1 MLSLPIFD
9 IVELLVNLRDRNL
22 LEQADYWFTRK
33 LDEIE
38 SELEKPL
45 MFDGKEQEKSEY
57 WFASKRSE
65 LEIKHFGI
73 ELYTLRPEE
82 KLDDK

>member
-1 MLSLPIFD
+1 MLSLSIFD

-22 LEQADYWFTRK
+22 LEQADYWFTSK

-45 MFDGKEQEKSEY
+45 MFDGKEQEKSDL

-65 LEIKHFGI
+65 LELKYFGI
-73 ELYTLRPEE
+73 ELYTLRELG

>member
-1 MLSLPIFD
+1 MLSLSIFD
-9 IVELLVNLRDRNL
+9 IVELLVNFRDRNL
-22 LEQADYWFTRK
+22 LEQAEYWFTSK

-45 MFDGKEQEKSEY
+45 MFDGKEQEKSDY
-57 WFASKRSE
+57 WIANKRSE
-65 LEIKHFGI
+65 LELKFFGI